1 MKGVNAMGKWLVL
14 WELDESKVPVDPKQR
29 GSGWQMLMALV
40 KQDLEEGTGK
50 DWGAFVGEHRGYTI
64 HEGTQLEIAVAL
76 QQYVPFVRF
85 RVHPVETVSQV
96 EQLIEALLQ

>member
-1 MKGVNAMGKWLVL
+1 MGKYLVL
-14 WELDESKVPVDPKQR
+14 WELDESKIPVDPKER
-29 GSGWQMLMALV
+29 GSAWQMLVGLV

-64 HEGTQLEIAVAL
+64 HEGTQLEVAVTL

-85 RVHPVETVSQV
+85 EVHGVETVGQV
-96 EQLIEALLQ
+96 EQLIEALL

>member
-1 MKGVNAMGKWLVL
+1 MGKWLVL
-14 WELDESKVPVDPKQR
+14 WELDESKIPVDPKER
-29 GSGWQMLMALV
+29 GSAWQMLMALV

-64 HEGTQLEIAVAL
+64 HEGTQLEIAVTL

-85 RVHPVETVSQV
+85 TVHPVETVGQV
-96 EQLIEALLQ
+96 EQLIEALL

>member
-1 MKGVNAMGKWLVL
+1 MGKWLVL
-14 WELDESKVPVDPKQR
+14 WELDESKIPVDPKER
-29 GSGWQMLMALV
+29 GSAWQMLMALV

-64 HEGTQLEIAVAL
+64 HEGTQAEIAVTL
-76 QQYVPFVRF
+76 QQYVPFVHF
-85 RVHPVETVSQV
+85 RVNPIETVGQV